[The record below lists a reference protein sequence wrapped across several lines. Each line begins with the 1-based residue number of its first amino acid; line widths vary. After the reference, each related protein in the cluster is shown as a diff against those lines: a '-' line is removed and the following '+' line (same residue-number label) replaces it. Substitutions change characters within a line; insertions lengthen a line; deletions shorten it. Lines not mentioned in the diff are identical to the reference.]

1 MTKDYALDRLRAICS
16 RSEYCSGKAIA
27 LLKKWQAKPS
37 GLKKRRGSDEQM
49 AAGKAAG
56 DAGKAGEGESGKED
70 VLISGG
76 EKPGVPGLSDRDIA
90 EIISVLVSER
100 FIDDTRFA
108 NAFVRDKL
116 RFNGWGKQ
124 KIVYNLKSFGI
135 SDEIISEAM
144 QKNYFAADGG
154 EEGRENGLSGQKVL
168 EKLIEKKWKSL
179 HKEESLQK
187 RREKV
192 MRFAISR
199 GFEYSAVIETLSAIT
214 KQV

>member
-1 MTKDYALDRLRAICS
+1 MTKDYALDRLRTICS
-16 RSEYCSGKAIA
+16 RSEYCSGKAVA

-37 GLKKRRGSDEQM
+37 KLGKRKDSDEQI
-49 AAGKAAG
+49 AVGKAAG
-56 DAGKAGEGESGKED
+56 AAVVDGKEKSSKED
-70 VLISGG
+70 VLGG
-76 EKPGVPGLSDRDIA
+76 GGKSGLSDKDIA
-90 EIISVLVSER
+90 EIISVLVSEK

-124 KIVYNLKSFGI
+124 KIIYKLKSLGI
-135 SDEIISEAM
+135 ADDIISEAM

-154 EEGRENGLSGQKVL
+154 KDGCENGLSGQKVL

-187 RREKV
+187 RKEKV

-199 GFEYSAVIETLSAIT
+199 GFEYSAVIETLAEIT

>member
-16 RSEYCSGKAIA
+16 RSEYCSGKAVA

-37 GLKKRRGSDEQM
+37 KLRKKKDSDGQI
-49 AAGKAAG
+49 AAGKATGEVVAAG
-56 DAGKAGEGESGKED
+56 GEKSSKED
-70 VLISGG
+70 VLNRGG
-76 EKPGVPGLSDRDIA
+76 KSDLSCLSDRDIA
-90 EIISVLVSER
+90 EIISVLVSEK

-108 NAFVRDKL
+108 NAFVCDKL

-124 KIVYNLKSFGI
+124 KIVYKLKSFGI
-135 SDEIISEAM
+135 SEDIISEAM

-154 EEGRENGLSGQKVL
+154 EEGSENGLPGQKVL

-179 HKEESLQK
+179 QKEESLQK
-187 RREKV
+187 RKEKV

-199 GFEYSAVIETLSAIT
+199 GFEYSAIIETLAKIT